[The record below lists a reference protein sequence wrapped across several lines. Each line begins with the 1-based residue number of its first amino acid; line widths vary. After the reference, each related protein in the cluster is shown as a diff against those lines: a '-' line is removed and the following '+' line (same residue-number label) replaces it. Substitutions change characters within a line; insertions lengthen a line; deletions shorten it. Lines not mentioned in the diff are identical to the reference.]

1 MNERGNEQTNE
12 RIRKRTDRRNGG
24 ETNERMNRLLQSL
37 NNFIKGQLIIT
48 VTSISVFCS
57 VDTIVVGLVFVAGVD

>member
-12 RIRKRTDRRNGG
+12 RISKRTDRRTGG
-24 ETNERMNRLLQSL
+24 ETNEQINRLLQSL
-37 NNFIKGQLIIT
+37 NNFVKGQTIIT
-48 VTSISVFCS
+48 STSISVFCF